1 MKVVVTD
8 YDFPGLSIERELTE
22 EAGVELK
29 ATQVKSPDEVAAA
42 AEGADALLVQYAQ
55 VDETVFESTDLSAVG
70 RYGIGVDSVDVDA
83 ATKHGVHVL
92 NVPAYCI
99 DEVSTHA
106 FSLLLACVRN
116 VARYD
121 REIRAGAWDWT
132 TGKPIR
138 RFAGRTLGLA
148 GFGKIPRAVAEK
160 AHAFDLDVVTYD
172 PYVDAEAVEA
182 HGAEKVG
189 FEELLERS
197 DFISVHAPLTEET
210 EGMFDA
216 DAFETM
222 DESAILVNTSRGSVV
237 DTDDLYDALA
247 ADRIGGAGIDVMPT
261 EPPED
266 RSLFELDTVVATPHV
281 SWYSEESY
289 EELRRTV
296 TADVLR
302 VLRGEEPRN
311 PVNRVGGN

>member
-1 MKVVVTD
+1 MRVVVTD
-8 YDFPGLSIERELTE
+8 YDFPDLSIERELAE
-22 EAGVELK
+22 EAGVELE
-29 ATQVKSPDEVAAA
+29 AAQAKSPEDVAAA

-55 VDETVFESTDLSAVG
+55 VDETVFESADLRAVG

-83 ATKHGVHVL
+83 ATEHGVHVL

-106 FSLLLACVRN
+106 FSLLLACVRK

-121 REIRAGAWDWT
+121 REIRDGTWDWT
-132 TGKPIR
+132 VGKPIR

-148 GFGKIPRAVAEK
+148 GFGKIPRAVTEK
-160 AHAFDLDVVTYD
+160 ARAFDLDVVVYD
-172 PYVDAEAVEA
+172 PYVDAEEVEG
-182 HGAEKVG
+182 HGAEKVE

-197 DFISVHAPLTEET
+197 DFVSVHAPLTEET

-216 DAFETM
+216 DAFDAM
-222 DESAILVNTSRGSVV
+222 DDSAILVNTARGSVV
-237 DTDDLYDALA
+237 DVDDLYDALA
-247 ADRIGGAGIDVMPT
+247 DGRIGGAGIDVMPT

-266 RSLFELDTVVATPHV
+266 RSLFELENVVATPHV

-296 TADVLR
+296 TSDVLG
-302 VLRGEEPRN
+302 VLRGEDPQN
-311 PVNRVGGN
+311 PVNELDGE